1 MHAGDSSFI
10 FLQGGGEMGKLI
22 ESYNWKETPLGELKN
37 WSQTLKTNVS
47 TVLNTPFSMCI
58 AWGNESIEICNDS
71 FCSTLGL
78 SRHHNTLA
86 NGMKLKFA
94 KDWQSIDS
102 ALKSIMNGNA
112 TTRQLVSLPL
122 NRNNKTYNY
131 QFEFT
136 YSPIRLE
143 TGEIGGVLIIVQE
156 KGFTDQKSFESEL
169 QESKNQLQF
178 AIAAAELGTW
188 DYNPQ
193 TNIFTANDRLKDWFG
208 LPHKNE
214 LELTDA
220 LNAINEQDRDRVASE
235 IQIALDYSSG
245 GSYDIEFRINN
256 LINKKEIIL
265 HAKGRAWFN
274 DDSIAYRLNGTLED
288 VTTRVLARKK
298 VEESETRYH
307 NLIQSSPSSI
317 AILSGEDLVITIAN
331 NTIIEYW
338 GKGEDV
344 IGKPYFELLPEL
356 IDQGY
361 DKIFKEV
368 YETGNPFTALE
379 TPLYLVQDGVAKTKY
394 YNFIVYPQ
402 RDLEKNINGL
412 GIIATEVTTQ
422 ALLNNKIKESEQNI
436 RALVESAPFP
446 IAVYVGDE
454 MMISLANQSVMD
466 AWGKGNDVIGKLFS
480 DILPELE
487 NQQIFKQ
494 VRGVFHTGIPFH
506 TKNQRVELRI
516 DGILKTFFFNYSFT
530 PLFDESGKVYAVMNT
545 AAEVTELH
553 EAKIKVEESEKRF
566 RNTVMQAPL
575 GITIFRGPDHIVEIA
590 NKSYLEIIDKT
601 DKEFIGKPVFDSL
614 PELKTLIEPI
624 IDDVYKSGEAFYG
637 YEFPVVLNTQGTP
650 ETKYFNFVYH
660 PLKEDNKIT
669 GIMAIATEVTAMVK
683 AKHVIE
689 ESEEKLGLIIEASEL
704 GVFDVDLKTDDIIAS
719 KRCYEILGFDNETS
733 LTHEVMVNN
742 IHPDDLNLRKE
753 AFENAFKEGTLRYQ
767 SRVIWKDQS
776 IHWID
781 AKGKIFFDEDKNPIR
796 LLGTVRDITEERNF
810 QQQLLEREEKFR
822 LLADSMPQFVW
833 TSDAEGNLNYFNKS
847 VFDFS
852 GLTPEQ
858 VYKEGWIQIVHSD
871 DREENIRLWTEAIS
885 TGTDFLL
892 EHRFR
897 NAIGEYRWQLSRAI
911 PQKDNDGNIKMW
923 VGTSTD
929 IQEQKMFTNE
939 LEKMV
944 QTRTNELQHKNVDLE
959 KMNKELQS
967 FVYIS
972 SHDLQEPLRK
982 IQIFASRI
990 LETEFESL
998 SDRAKHDFTRM
1009 QKAAFRM
1016 QTLIQDLLAYSRT
1029 KVEDITYEILNLNE
1043 VIEDVQETL
1052 SEDLKNNEVTFN
1064 LNIQCKVR
1072 IIPIQFKQIIHN
1084 LISNSIKF
1092 AREEQPLVI
1101 EIDCEHVKGKDL
1113 DIETLDDT
1121 KKYCHIRFA
1130 DNGIGFEQEFSEKI
1144 FEVFQRLHS
1153 NDEYTGTGIGL
1164 AIVKKIIENHKGHIM
1179 AKSTV
1184 NEGAV
1189 FHIYIPA

>member
-1 MHAGDSSFI
+1 MHAEDSSFI

-22 ESYNWKETPLGELKN
+22 ESFNWNETPLGSLKN
-37 WSQTLKTNVS
+37 WPQTLKTHVS
-47 TVLNTPFSMCI
+47 TMLNTPYSMCI
-58 AWGNESIEICNDS
+58 TWGYEAIEICNDS
-71 FCSTLGL
+71 FCATLGL
-78 SRHHNTLA
+78 SKHHTTLG

-94 KDWQSIDS
+94 KDWQSIDA
-102 ALKSIMNGNA
+102 ALNTVMKGNITDSQVVSI
-112 TTRQLVSLPL
+112 PIDK
-122 NRNNKTYNY
+122 NNKTYNS
-131 QFEFT
+131 QFEFIF
-136 YSPIRLE
+136 SPIRLE
-143 TGEIGGVLIIVQE
+143 TGQIGGVLIIAQE
-156 KGFTDQKSFESEL
+156 KGITDSKTIESEL

-178 AIAAAELGTW
+178 ALAAAELGTW

-193 TNIFTANDRLKDWFG
+193 TNIFTANERLKDWFG

-220 LNAINEQDRDRVASE
+220 LNAINEKDRARVASE
-235 IQIALDYSSG
+235 IQIALDYASG

-274 DDSIAYRLNGTLED
+274 DTTAYRLNGTLED

-298 VEESETRYH
+298 IEESETRYH
-307 NLIQSSPSSI
+307 NLIQSSPSAI
-317 AILSGEDLVITIAN
+317 AILSGKDLVITIAN
-331 NTIIEYW
+331 NTIIEHW
-338 GKGEDV
+338 GKGKDV
-344 IGKPYFELLPEL
+344 LGIPYFELLPEL

-368 YETGNPFTALE
+368 YASGIPFNALE
-379 TPLYLVQDGVAKTKY
+379 TPLYLVQHGEAKTKY

-402 RDLEKNINGL
+402 RDSEEKINGL

-422 ALLNNKIKESEQNI
+422 ALLNNKIKESEQNF

-446 IAVYVGDE
+446 IAVYVGEE
-454 MMISLANQSVMD
+454 MLISLANQSIMD
-466 AWGKGNDVIGKLFS
+466 AWGKGNDVIGKLYS

-494 VRGVFHTGIPFH
+494 VRRVFHTGVPFH
-506 TKNQRVELRI
+506 AKNQKVDLRI
-516 DGILKTFFFNYSFT
+516 DGHLKTFFFNYSFT
-530 PLFDESGKVYAVMNT
+530 PLFDEFGNVYAVMNT

-566 RNTVMQAPL
+566 RNMVMQAPL
-575 GITIFRGPDHIVEIA
+575 GITIFRGSDHIVELA
-590 NKSYLEIIDKT
+590 NQSYLEIIEKT
-601 DKEFIGKPVFDSL
+601 EKDFIEKPLFDSL
-614 PELKTLIEPI
+614 PEVKRIIEPI
-624 IDDVYKSGEAFYG
+624 IADIYKTGDAYHG
-637 YEFPVVLNTQGTP
+637 YEFPIVLSTQGKS
-650 ETKYFNFVYH
+650 ETKYFNFVYQ
-660 PLKEDNKIT
+660 PLKEDDNIT
-669 GIMAIATEVTAMVK
+669 GIMAIASEVTATVN
-683 AKHVIE
+683 AKNVIE

-704 GVFDVDLKTDDIIAS
+704 GVFDVDLKTDHIITS
-719 KRCYEILGFDNETS
+719 KRCREILGFDNEKN
-733 LTHEVMVNN
+733 LTHEVMVNT
-742 IHPDDLNLRKE
+742 IHPEDLSLRNE
-753 AFENAFKEGTLRYQ
+753 AFETAFQKGNLRYQ

-781 AKGKIFFDEDKNPIR
+781 VKGKIFYDDDRNPIR

-847 VFDFS
+847 VFDYS

-885 TGTDFLL
+885 TGSDFLL

-911 PQKDNDGNIKMW
+911 PQKDSDGTIKMW

-944 QTRTNELQHKNVDLE
+944 QTRTNELQLKNVDLE

-998 SDRAKHDFTRM
+998 SDKAKHDFTRIR
-1009 QKAAFRM
+1009 KAAFRM

-1029 KVEDITYEILNLNE
+1029 KVEDITYEILNLDE

-1052 SEDLKNNEVTFN
+1052 SEDLKNKKVTFK
-1064 LNIQCKVR
+1064 LDIQCQVK

-1113 DIETLDDT
+1113 DIETLDNY

-1130 DNGIGFEQEFSEKI
+1130 DNGIGFEQEFSERI

-1153 NDEYTGTGIGL
+1153 NNEYIGTGIGL
-1164 AIVKKIIENHKGHIM
+1164 AIVKKIIENHKGHISAM
-1179 AKSTV
+1179 GTV
-1184 NEGAV
+1184 NEGAI